1 MAEEGDRQ
9 AQPLLPAVAKPGSTA
24 DAQTTRGSVDSARRS
39 MERANYESCTSAA
52 SQNVTKIR
60 ADPHRSRMD
69 QEPVTLSW
77 ENVNV
82 FVREK
87 KKKQKG
93 VLAEDGAVSG
103 VVAETSAVKNG
114 LKQIISNGKFGNI
127 YLFSFFLSCVSV
139 CRVCVCVCVCVCGVL
154 MLAWF
159 EIQLMV
165 DSCVL

>member
-1 MAEEGDRQ
+1 MAEDGDRQ
-9 AQPLLPAVAKPGSTA
+9 AQPLLPAIDKPGSTA
-24 DAQTTRGSVDSARRS
+24 DAQTTRGSVDGAHRS
-39 MERANYESCTSAA
+39 MERANYESCTFAA

-60 ADPHRSRMD
+60 VRRADPGSSMD

-93 VLAEDGAVSG
+93 VRVEDDAVSG
-103 VVAETSAVKNG
+103 VVAKTSAVKNG

-127 YLFSFFLSCVSV
+127 YLFFSLSFLCE
-139 CRVCVCVCVCVCGVL
+139 CVCCVL
-154 MLAWF
+154 MLA
-159 EIQLMV
+159 
-165 DSCVL
+165 